1 MRDMTPHPPQS
12 DAAELPHSE
21 EGPRRRRPLR
31 AFLLGAG
38 LGLLALNL
46 AFALAW
52 TKVHIGYG
60 GHSDIVLLRLSYS
73 PNLGHPVHLVVHE
86 ARIVFFLLGC
96 GFLSLV
102 AHRAWPR

>member
-1 MRDMTPHPPQS
+1 MTPHPPRS
-12 DAAELPHSE
+12 DTTELPHC
-21 EGPRRRRPLR
+21 EGAVHRRRPIR

-60 GHSDIVLLRLSYS
+60 GHFDIGLLRLSYS

-96 GFLSLV
+96 RLTSLV
-102 AHRAWPR
+102 AHRAWTR